1 LLLPYYL
8 TNPNKTFNK
17 LASKEAKEE
26 ILEVVIDLALKDNKI
41 ALVGE
46 LLVAAEGEGILNC

>member
-8 TNPNKTFNK
+8 TNLNETLKEFNK
-17 LASKEAKEE
+17 VK
-26 ILEVVIDLALKDNKI
+26 DLALKDNKI

-46 LLVAAEGEGILNC
+46 LLVAAEGEGILDR